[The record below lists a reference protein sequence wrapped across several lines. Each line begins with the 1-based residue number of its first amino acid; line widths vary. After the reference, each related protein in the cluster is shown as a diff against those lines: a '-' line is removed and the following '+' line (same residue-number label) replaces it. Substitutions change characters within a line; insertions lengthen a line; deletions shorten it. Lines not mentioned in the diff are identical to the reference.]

1 MWILGGWLWN
11 LQTGCVCVA
20 LPAALHNPQKN
31 TSLEFGSNTRC
42 VLLAGPT
49 PLLLKSFSGAF
60 CFCVWRSYWQKL
72 QQNPKP
78 HLNPN
83 PHQNLNPTDSN
94 PPNPDPNPEGKSKH
108 TYFSYNLSH
117 GSIGPRG
124 HSPAL
129 LASGPPHPNPAG
141 KCNQSES
148 SSGGSSYRHRTV
160 HDAHIAPH
168 NAALDAIPFK
178 CGGMFVLVVQSL
190 TTGSLPGECHSQ
202 CMFFQ
207 KAA

>member
-1 MWILGGWLWN
+1 MAPFVSVCGGAIGKNFNRTPNLTLTLTLTRTLT
-11 LQTGCVCVA
+11 LQT
-20 LPAALHNPQKN
+20 
-31 TSLEFGSNTRC
+31 
-42 VLLAGPT
+42 PT
-49 PLLLKSFSGAF
+49 PPTLTPTLRG
-60 CFCVWRSYWQKL
+60 
-72 QQNPKP
+72 
-78 HLNPN
+78 NPN
-83 PHQNLNPTDSN
+83 IHIS
-94 PPNPDPNPEGKSKH
+94 H
-108 TYFSYNLSH
+108 TICPMVPLAQVT
-117 GSIGPRG
+117 RG